1 MFVWINKVEVSKL
14 SAKNLTSIVLTPAVV
29 GVYTYTLTVNALVAL
44 IFVLNMIFLVCA
56 SISEQVVEYSTFVRS
71 SKDLQYPLLKI

>member
-1 MFVWINKVEVSKL
+1 ML
-14 SAKNLTSIVLTPAVV
+14 LLPAVV

-44 IFVLNMIFLVCA
+44 IKELKIIFLVYA

-71 SKDLQYPLLKI
+71 SNDLQYPLLKI